1 VLKCVQFAAD
11 AINGL
16 TLLELAGVNSG
27 QPPQV
32 YDWGGGAYSIC
43 QVDRE
48 PRQVPDRC
56 FGPTSGP
63 NWSDWSVTA
72 RGWVARSSG
81 TNGYLIRDGD
91 MEGWTYTSAF
101 GARPPSIQF
110 DQVCTPSSP
119 AAAPVAVTHTP
130 AALPTAAPSA
140 FPTGTPAPTT
150 SLEALAPSPS
160 PKPDAVLTSTGPPTQ
175 PLTATPMG
183 PWLAFGSMAVLLL
196 TLGAINLRR
205 HGP

>member
-32 YDWGGGAYSIC
+32 YDWGAGAYSIC

-101 GARPPSIQF
+101 GAPPPSIRF
-110 DQVCTPSSP
+110 DQVCNPSSP
-119 AAAPVAVTHTP
+119 AGAPVAVTHAP

-140 FPTGTPAPTT
+140 LPTGTPAPTT

-160 PKPDAVLTSTGPPTQ
+160 LKPDTLLTSTGPPTQ
-175 PLTATPMG
+175 PPNAPAMG

>member
-1 VLKCVQFAAD
+1 VVKCVQFAAD

-43 QVDRE
+43 QVDQE

-63 NWSDWSVTA
+63 NWSDWSVSA

-81 TNGYLIRDGD
+81 TSGYAIRDGD
-91 MEGWTYTSAF
+91 IEGWTYTSAF
-101 GARPPSIQF
+101 GAPPPSVGF
-110 DQVCTPSSP
+110 DQVCPSS
-119 AAAPVAVTHTP
+119 AATAPVAVTHGP
-130 AALPTAAPSA
+130 AALPTATPSTL
-140 FPTGTPAPTT
+140 PRGTPAPTT
-150 SLEALAPSPS
+150 SLEAVAPSAS
-160 PKPDAVLTSTGPPTQ
+160 PQPDAVLTSTGPPTQ
-175 PLTATPMG
+175 PPKPSAMG
-183 PWLAFGSMAVLLL
+183 PLLTFGTMVILLL

-205 HGP
+205 RGP